1 MDQRSPWLV
10 VLATGLLLAIALWA
24 MRASLTPVVVTG
36 ALAFLLWPYRRYA
49 PARRVLYAAL
59 LLFGAWILAQA
70 RSIVY
75 PALVA
80 LAIAFL
86 LDPAVDR
93 LQRHRWPRALAA
105 LAVMLPLFAL
115 LVTAAILLTPVLV
128 HQGRALIGAL
138 PAVYTR
144 FVDWVGPLI
153 ARLPQSAGAG
163 ALPATLPDL
172 LPHAQTL
179 LRGVFSGAVQVGH
192 GIRLVLQFLAFALL
206 TPILTYYILVD
217 FPRLRE
223 TVRPHIRPAWEPKL
237 VILGDRLQSTVGA
250 WLKGQLMVAAAV
262 AVIVT
267 LGFLIIGL
275 PYALL
280 LGFLSGFLNLVPMLG
295 FWITAVLALLAALLT
310 PAPLS
315 MLLRVAVV
323 LLAAQLLEQQV
334 LSPRIVGRQL
344 GVKPV
349 VLLLVML
356 TLATVLGV
364 VGILLAAPVIGIAR
378 GIWEIWGPK
387 GARSGPAP
395 SPPEA

>member
-10 VLATGLLLAIALWA
+10 VFASSLLLALALWA
-24 MRASLTPVVVTG
+24 MRASLTPVVATG
-36 ALAFLLWPYRRYA
+36 GLAFLLWPYRQHA

-59 LLFGAWILAQA
+59 LLLVIWILAQA
-70 RSIVY
+70 RAVVY
-75 PALVA
+75 PALAA

-86 LDPAVDR
+86 LDPVVDR
-93 LQRHRWPRALAA
+93 LQRHRWPRSLAA
-105 LAVMLPLFAL
+105 LAVMLPLFAM
-115 LVTAAILLTPVLV
+115 LVTACILLAPVLV
-128 HQGRALIGAL
+128 DQGRALIGAL
-138 PAVYTR
+138 PAIYAR
-144 FVDWVGPLI
+144 FVAWVGPLI

-163 ALPATLPDL
+163 ALPTSLPDL

-179 LRGVFSGAVQVGH
+179 LRGVFSGAAQVGH

-223 TVRPHIRPAWEPKL
+223 TLHPHVPPAWLPRL
-237 VILGDRLQSTVGA
+237 VILGERLQATVGA

-262 AVIVT
+262 AIIVT
-267 LGFLIIGL
+267 IGFLIIGL

-280 LGFLSGFLNLVPMLG
+280 LGVLSGFLNLVPMLG

-310 PAPLS
+310 PAPLA
-315 MLLRVAVV
+315 MLLKVAIV
-323 LLAAQLLEQQV
+323 LLVQQLLEQQV

-364 VGILLAAPVIGIAR
+364 LGILLAAPTIGIAR
-378 GIWEIWGPK
+378 GIWAIWGPK
-387 GARSGPAP
+387 GARAEPNE